1 MRLGGLKR
9 AVSAMD
15 RMLLR
20 EFAVLFA
27 GTIAGVVLLY
37 LVIDFAD
44 RAGSYGG
51 PAWGRAVA
59 ELYLNKAAVVAY
71 QLAPA
76 ALILASALLIAQ
88 LSRRGELVALFGLGV
103 RPARLAAPVSVFA
116 AAVGALLFL
125 FNERVVVRADQ
136 RVDEISLRRFSTW
149 GDWGNYLIGTS
160 WVRGRGGRIFHL
172 GPRGEDGAFTPATV
186 LEIIPPFR
194 LARRI
199 DARRLE
205 SVGPGRWRML
215 DAVETVY
222 PAPTGQEALRIE
234 EKRTP
239 LLLEEF
245 PDTPEELSLRS
256 GRPRQMRWN
265 TLRHE
270 ADRRERLGQPTRE
283 FRVALAERAAQPLQ
297 AIPAALAAVGVTL
310 WRGRAG
316 RRRSRSLSAAFAVA
330 IALTVALWAVSVI
343 AHGAAVSGSLPAAVA
358 ALAPSAA
365 CLVCAGFTFARTH

>member
-1 MRLGGLKR
+1 MRR
-9 AVSAMD
+9 ASGKLLVSAMD
-15 RMLLR
+15 RLLLR
-20 EFAVLFA
+20 ELAVLFSA
-27 GTIAGVVLLY
+27 TVVGVVLLY

-51 PAWGRAVA
+51 PAWGKAVA
-59 ELYLNKAAVVAY
+59 ELYANKAAVVAY

-76 ALILASALLIAQ
+76 GLILASALLIAQ
-88 LSRRGELVALFGLGV
+88 LSRRGELVALLGLGV
-103 RPARLAAPVSVFA
+103 RPVRLALPIAAFA
-116 AAVGALLFL
+116 AATGVLLFV

-136 RVDEISLRRFSTW
+136 RVDEIALRRFNTW

-172 GPRGEDGAFTPATV
+172 GPRGDDGAFTPVTV
-186 LEIIPPFR
+186 LEIASPFR
-194 LARRI
+194 LGRRI

-205 SVGPGRWRML
+205 PAGPGRWRLL

-222 PAPTGQEALRIE
+222 PGAVDPDALHIE
-234 EKRTP
+234 ERRVP
-239 LLLEEF
+239 LLLESF
-245 PDTPEELSLRS
+245 ADTPEELSLRS

-265 TLRHE
+265 TLRRE

-316 RRRSRSLSAAFAVA
+316 KRRARSLSAAVAVG
-330 IALTVALWAVSVI
+330 IALTVALWAVSVV
-343 AHGAAVSGSLPAAVA
+343 AHGAAVSGALLAPAA
-358 ALAPSAA
+358 ALAPSVA
-365 CLVCAGFTFARTH
+365 CLLCAAFTFARTR